1 MRCWVTLQKNRF
13 RVSAI
18 VAVSERVTENVGY
31 QNEEFGFF
39 VTVAGDSLS
48 PRWTGYRDEDQAVA
62 VLDDLHKLLNEGE

>member
-31 QNEEFGFF
+31 QNEEFGNAI
-39 VTVAGDSLS
+39 AGL
-48 PRWTGYRDEDQAVA
+48 EDIA
-62 VLDDLHKLLNEGE
+62 HEH